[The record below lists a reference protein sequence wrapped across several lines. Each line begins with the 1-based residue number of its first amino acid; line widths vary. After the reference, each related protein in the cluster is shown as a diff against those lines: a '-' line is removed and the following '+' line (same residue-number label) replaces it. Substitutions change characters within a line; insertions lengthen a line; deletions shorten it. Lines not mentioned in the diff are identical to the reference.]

1 MTAVLPLALAI
12 LAGAPAVSTP
22 SKVEPAVIATQKAP
36 LPETPKKPVVDEYH
50 GEKVTDDYRWLE
62 KTGDP
67 AVMSW
72 SDAQTAHARAFLDA
86 VPYREGVR
94 TRLDRLIR
102 SSSESY
108 FGLVQRGGL
117 LFAWKVDPKKQQP
130 TLVTLASADD
140 KKSERVILDPNVLD
154 PTGKTAIDFFVPSID
169 GKRIAVSLSKNGS
182 EAGDVHVYDVATAK
196 PVGEVVPHVNNGT
209 AGGSVAFAPGGNGFW
224 YTRYPRGS
232 ERPEADGGF
241 YQQVYF
247 HAIGTKTEGDVYELG
262 KSFPKI
268 AEIILDTTDDGKHVL
283 AEVKN
288 GDGGEVEFYVKR
300 TDAPAG
306 AWTQVSTFAD
316 RLVRYDLGQDGNV
329 YFLSRKDA
337 PRGKIVRV
345 PLATPTVD
353 KGTVVVP
360 ESEGAIEAVVSTKTK
375 LYVVDLLGGPSQIRV
390 FDIATGTAEKNLPI
404 LDVSSVTEVVRL
416 DDGSVLFTNAS
427 YVKPSAWYRFDPKK
441 NKTAKTALAMTSV
454 ADYGDCEVLREFA
467 TSKDGT
473 KIPLNIIRRK
483 GAKLDGTNPTLLYA
497 YGGYGVSM
505 KPGFSAARR
514 LWMDQGGVW
523 VVANIRGGGEYGDQ
537 WHLDGNLTKKQN
549 DYDDFF
555 AAATWLVEK
564 KYTTPAKLA
573 INGAS
578 NGGLLMGAA
587 LTQRPELFRVV
598 ASRVGVYDMLRVE
611 TTPNGAFNVT
621 EYGTV
626 TDPAQY
632 RALRDY
638 SPLHN
643 VKTGVKYP
651 SIILATGANDPRVD
665 AWHSK
670 KFAAALQAS
679 GSPNPVLLR
688 INASGHG
695 MGTAL
700 DEVISE
706 TADLYTFMF
715 HELGVTPKLV
725 GVPTKPGG

>member
-1 MTAVLPLALAI
+1 MLVLPLALAI
-12 LAGAPAVSTP
+12 LAAAPAAA
-22 SKVEPAVIATQKAP
+22 KVDPAVTAATKAP
-36 LPETPKKPVVDEYH
+36 IPETPKKPVVDEYQ
-50 GEKVTDDYRWLE
+50 GVKVTDDYRWLE
-62 KTGDP
+62 SADDAAVKT
-67 AVMSW
+67 W

-86 VPYREGVR
+86 VPFREGVR
-94 TRLDRLIR
+94 ARLDTLIR

-130 TLVTLASADD
+130 SLVTLASAED

-154 PTGKTAIDFFVPSID
+154 PTGKTAIDFFVPSLD
-169 GKRIAVSLSKNGS
+169 GKRLAVSLSKNGS
-182 EAGDVHVYDVATAK
+182 EAGDVHVYDVANAK
-196 PVGEVVPHVNNGT
+196 EIGEVVPHVNNGT
-209 AGGSVAFAPGGNGFW
+209 AGGSVAFAADGNGFW
-224 YTRYPRGS
+224 YTRYPRGA
-232 ERPEADGGF
+232 ERPVEDGGF

-247 HAIGTKTEGDVYELG
+247 HQIGTKTEDDVYELG
-262 KSFPKI
+262 KDFPKI
-268 AEIILDTTDDGKHVL
+268 AETIVETTDDGKHVL

-288 GDGGEVEFYVKR
+288 GDGGEVAFYVKK

-306 AWTQVSTFAD
+306 QWTQISTFAD
-316 RLVRYDLGQDGNV
+316 RLVRFDLGLDGNV

-337 PRGKIVRV
+337 PRGKIVRI
-345 PLATPTVD
+345 PLSTPTLD
-353 KGTVVVP
+353 KATVVVP
-360 ESEGAIEAVVSTKTK
+360 ESEGAIEAAVSTKSR
-375 LYVVDLLGGPSQIRV
+375 LYVVDLLGGPSQVRV
-390 FDIATGTAEKNLPI
+390 FDLATGKAEKNLPI
-404 LDVSSVTEVVRL
+404 LDVSSVNEVVRL
-416 DDGSVLFTNAS
+416 DDGSVLFSNAS
-427 YVKPSAWYRFDPKK
+427 FLKPSAWYRFDAKRGK
-441 NKTAKTALAMTSV
+441 STKTALAMTSV
-454 ADYGDCEVLREFA
+454 ADFSDCEVVREFA

-473 KIPLNIIRRK
+473 KVPLNVIRKK
-483 GAKLDGTNPTLLYA
+483 GTKLDGGNPTLLYA
-497 YGGYGVSM
+497 YGGYGVSL

-514 LWMDQGGVW
+514 LWMDQGGVY

-537 WHLDGNLTKKQN
+537 WHLDGNLLKKQN

-555 AAATWLVEK
+555 ATAQWLVEK

-587 LTQRPELFRVV
+587 LTQRPEMFRVV

-626 TDPAQY
+626 TDPAQFK
-632 RALRDY
+632 ALYGY
-638 SPLHN
+638 SPLHA
-643 VKTGVKYP
+643 VKAGVKYP

-679 GSPNPVLLR
+679 GTPNPVLLR

-700 DEVISE
+700 EEVIAE
-706 TADLYTFMF
+706 TADLYAFMF
-715 HELGVTPKLV
+715 QELGVTPKLAV
-725 GVPTKPGG
+725 TKPGG